1 MVGIDQEF
9 MQICVGALCTVLTCD
24 TKQIPCVGIPAVLP
38 AFLNPKF
45 IAPEVNYLSGD
56 L

>member
-24 TKQIPCVGIPAVLP
+24 TKQIPCVRIP